1 MAIYSEELRRG
12 DRRPAVAPARVAPE
26 RAAAAMAD
34 GKTQADFRA
43 MLLGAKPKPEPVAN
57 AGAQTHEEA
66 MQLLESSDGSAI
78 VVSAG
83 DWVQITVQFTKL
95 SMHVA
100 VEPADSPVAAAGR
113 RLQHESSGVRGR
125 GDRPE

>member
-1 MAIYSEELRRG
+1 M
-12 DRRPAVAPARVAPE
+12 RRPETTVSTDPREYPDFE
-26 RAAAAMAD
+26 RD
-34 GKTQADFRA
+34 NSWGQ
-43 MLLGAKPKPEPVAN
+43 
-57 AGAQTHEEA
+57 A

-113 RLQHESSGVRGR
+113 RLQHESSGCGAEATGPSRCFVQTIVLIMR
-125 GDRPE
+125 